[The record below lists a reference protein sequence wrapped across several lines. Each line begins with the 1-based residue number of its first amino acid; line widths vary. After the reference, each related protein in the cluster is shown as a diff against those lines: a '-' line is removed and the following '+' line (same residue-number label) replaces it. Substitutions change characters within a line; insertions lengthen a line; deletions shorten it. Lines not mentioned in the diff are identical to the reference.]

1 MKFGLAGL
9 IVMGG
14 LGLGIGSAAA
24 APKLG
29 VALLSPDTLAC
40 ATFLGEPRKTGDL
53 VYLFV
58 LSPPRVVDGWI
69 QARIPEACNAG
80 SNAEALSYVVRLR
93 HPLSNSAE
101 IGIALYDP
109 SARVEYQAGEYLVT
123 TVGAT
128 APLQFRQCTSAE
140 GLHLTAW
147 RANRRTWHQYWYL
160 GADVEPTCTES
171 EMK

>member
-1 MKFGLAGL
+1 MKFSVIGLL
-9 IVMGG
+9 VMGV
-14 LGLGIGSAAA
+14 LGLGIESASA

-40 ATFLGEPRKTGDL
+40 ATFLDPRKTGDL
-53 VYLFV
+53 VYLFL

-69 QARIPEACNAG
+69 QSRIAESCNAG
-80 SNAEALSYVVRLR
+80 ANDEALSYVVRLR
-93 HPLSNSAE
+93 HPLSNTAE

-109 SARVEYQAGEYLVT
+109 SARVEYVEGQFNVS
-123 TVGAT
+123 TVGASS
-128 APLQFRQCTSAE
+128 PLTFRQCTSAE

-160 GADVEPTCTES
+160 GTDVVPTCTES

>member
-1 MKFGLAGL
+1 MRLSVAGL
-9 IVMGG
+9 IVMGV
-14 LGLGIGSAAA
+14 LGLGIESAAA

-29 VALLSPDTLAC
+29 VALLSPDTVAC
-40 ATFLGEPRKTGDL
+40 ATFLDPRKPGDL
-53 VYLFV
+53 VYLFL

-69 QARIPEACNAG
+69 QARLSESCNAG
-80 SNAEALSYVVRLR
+80 ANAEALSYVVRLR
-93 HPLSNSAE
+93 HPLSNTAE

-109 SARVEYQAGEYLVT
+109 SARVEYQAGEFIVS

-140 GLHLTAW
+140 GVHLTAW
-147 RANRRTWHQYWYL
+147 RENRRTWHQYWYL
-160 GADVEPTCTES
+160 GTDVEPTCTES

>member
-1 MKFGLAGL
+1 MKIRVTGL
-9 IVMGG
+9 IVMGV
-14 LGLGIGSAAA
+14 LGLGIESAAA

-40 ATFLGEPRKTGDL
+40 ATFLDPRRTGDL
-53 VYLFV
+53 VYLFL

-69 QARIPEACNAG
+69 QARLTESCNAG
-80 SNAEALSYVVRLR
+80 AIDEALSYVVRLR
-93 HPLSNSAE
+93 HPLSNTAE
-101 IGIALYDP
+101 VGIALYDP
-109 SARVEYQAGEYLVT
+109 SARVEYVAGQFNVT

-160 GADVEPTCTES
+160 GTDVVPTCTES